1 MANWICLYSQD
12 ETRQFRTANF
22 CGVSLTSASIY
33 NLKHVDYAERGQQI
47 EIIVDGVPKRQ
58 TIIFSGTDCF
68 GEKYYFTEQGLRYI
82 QDSRHKLPWQNF
94 VLNYLHK
101 IPIILKAPQYA
112 AVSKINPARLLFY
125 DRVAIRERGNTQCLL
140 CVVLTKSNINVVW
153 NCYWVENKKVPETA
167 EIIYRSKDVKKH

>member
-1 MANWICLYSQD
+1 MA
-12 ETRQFRTANF
+12 
-22 CGVSLTSASIY
+22 SASIY
-33 NLKHVDYAERGQQI
+33 NLKHVDYAERGQQL

-58 TIIFSGTDCF
+58 TIIFSGTDYF

-101 IPIILKAPQYA
+101 IPIILRAPQYA
-112 AVSKINPARLLFY
+112 AISKINSVRFLFY
-125 DRVAIRERGNTQCLL
+125 DRIAIKVRRKQKCLL

-153 NCYWVENKKVPETA
+153 NFYWVERNDIPETA
-167 EIIYRSKDVKKH
+167 EIIYRSKGAKKP